1 MLVALSLASIMG
13 GFFSYLAASPFVF
26 QVIYG
31 MTPFGYSCTFA
42 FISVCI
48 SLTGASAGRLSRKYG
63 EESVVKGAYFIMFSA
78 AVLMLIE
85 ALIVPDNYLFVLLTL
100 AVYCSMMAVSQAA
113 GFGIVMS
120 LKKGGAGAAS
130 GLFGVLYFLFGS
142 MVSPFVGIMGEN
154 SILPLGINLLSCVIV
169 AIILLKIAL
178 SGREKNEK
186 TA

>member
-1 MLVALSLASIMG
+1 
-13 GFFSYLAASPFVF
+13 
-26 QVIYG
+26 
-31 MTPFGYSCTFA
+31 
-42 FISVCI
+42 
-48 SLTGASAGRLSRKYG
+48 
-63 EESVVKGAYFIMFSA
+63 
-78 AVLMLIE
+78 
-85 ALIVPDNYLFVLLTL
+85 
-100 AVYCSMMAVSQAA
+100 MMAVSQAA